1 MASTDT
7 VKEAEIRR
15 VAEQIDIFISAK
27 KKRVK
32 NYLQYIFDTSC
43 CILGECL
50 NIIANLRPTLAI
62 VKGWKICNGWKKLY
76 FDIWTRSLQGSA

>member
-1 MASTDT
+1 MAPTDT

-43 CILGECL
+43 CILGYHCKFTT
-50 NIIANLRPTLAI
+50 NLSEPAI